1 MFSKLLLKENA
12 SLVSLSLL
20 NMHVLTHTSSSV
32 LIPSYTII
40 GYWKMEKICTS
51 RMLLED
57 GQVSDSNV
65 LLTTHNGGSECSN
78 HACYMGQI
86 T

>member
-1 MFSKLLLKENA
+1 MFSKLVLKENA
-12 SLVSLSLL
+12 SLVSLLLL

-78 HACYMGQI
+78 RACSWVE
-86 T
+86 

>member
-1 MFSKLLLKENA
+1 MFIKLVLKGNA
-12 SLVSLSLL
+12 SLVNVSLL

-57 GQVSDSNV
+57 GQVCDSNV
-65 LLTTHNGGSECSN
+65 LLTTHTGGSECSN
-78 HACYMGQI
+78 IACLWVR
-86 T
+86 

>member
-1 MFSKLLLKENA
+1 MFSRVVLKEDA
-12 SLVSLSLL
+12 SLVNVLLL

-65 LLTTHNGGSECSN
+65 LLTTHTGGSECSN
-78 HACYMGQI
+78 RACLWV